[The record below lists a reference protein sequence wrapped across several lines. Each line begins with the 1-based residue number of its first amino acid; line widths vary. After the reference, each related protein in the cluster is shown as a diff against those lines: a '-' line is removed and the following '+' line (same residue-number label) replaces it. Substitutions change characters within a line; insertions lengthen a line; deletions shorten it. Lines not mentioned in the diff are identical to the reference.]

1 MKRSIIAFSVAAVI
15 APSVGAVNY
24 RGDVNRDSKVDM
36 HDMAALTLA
45 VNGGNADVKVFDL
58 NADGVVDDRD
68 LETLAN
74 VILTQSLVED
84 TGVNVG
90 IGDWENGGEWGG
102 TVGKP
107 RKESARRAE
116 TPAVTLYGRNGYDYK
131 AGSTSTGIHLGSN
144 GPVSGL
150 LLDFGVPSWEDFE
163 MDESSVTLNG
173 EWVADHRLYG
183 KMVRITERDSP
194 VVRYRVMVFSP
205 TLEPLILSDA
215 PLINFRYSKD
225 GRDRRDMPFDHCQ
238 AVLPASGEVID
249 VPYCSTEL
257 WWGGYVPVR
266 DLVLSDTSVN
276 AAPGERVKISLN
288 WIPQD
293 VSCREYEIK
302 ISNEDAVTIENGW
315 GQDWDL
321 DWNDYYDVLAGN
333 KLVLKVHSTERADVT
348 LHTTDGSDITRTLT
362 VNDGTG
368 VETPGVEDP
377 DTAYPVYTLH
387 GISLGILGHD
397 ALLSLP
403 AGVYIRNG
411 RKLQI
416 P

>member
-24 RGDVNRDSKVDM
+24 RGDFNRDSKVDM

-45 VNGGNADVKVFDL
+45 VNGGNADVRVFDL

-107 RKESARRAE
+107 RRENARRAE

-194 VVRYRVMVFSP
+194 VVRYRVMVYSP
-205 TLEPLILSDA
+205 TLEPLNLSDA

-257 WWGGYVPVR
+257 WWDYVPLR
-266 DLVLSDTSVN
+266 DLVLGETSVSAN
-276 AAPGERVKISLN
+276 PGEHVE
-288 WIPQD
+288 IPLTW
-293 VSCREYEIK
+293 VP
-302 ISNEDAVTIENGW
+302 EDASGQEYVATSSDKEVVAVTGVW
-315 GQDWDL
+315 
-321 DWNDYYDVLAGN
+321 GN
-333 KLVLKVHSTERADVT
+333 KVILYVIRKEPALIT
-348 LHTTDGSDITRTLT
+348 LHTTDGSAIMRTIS
-362 VNDGTG
+362 VNKGTG
-368 VETPGVEDP
+368 VDDVTED
-377 DTAYPVYTLH
+377 DSAAGCPVYTLQ
-387 GISLGILGHD
+387 GFPLGCLDRD
-397 ALLSLP
+397 ALGALP
-403 AGVYIRNG
+403 SGIYIRNG
-411 RKLQI
+411 RKVHI

>member
-1 MKRSIIAFSVAAVI
+1 MKRSIIAFSVAAVS

-24 RGDVNRDSKVDM
+24 RGDFNRDSKVDM

-107 RKESARRAE
+107 RKENDRRAE
-116 TPAVTLYGRNGYDYK
+116 TRAVTLYGRNGYDYK
-131 AGSTSTGIHLGSN
+131 AGCPSTGIHLSSN

-194 VVRYRVMVFSP
+194 VVRYRVMVYSP
-205 TLEPLILSDA
+205 TLEPLNLSDA

-225 GRDRRDMPFDHCQ
+225 GRDRRNMPFDHCQ

-257 WWGGYVPVR
+257 WWGYVPLR
-266 DLVLSDTSVN
+266 DLVLGETSVSAN
-276 AAPGERVKISLN
+276 PEEHVE
-288 WIPQD
+288 IPLTW
-293 VSCREYEIK
+293 VP
-302 ISNEDAVTIENGW
+302 EDATGQEYVATSSDEEVVAVTGVW
-315 GQDWDL
+315 
-321 DWNDYYDVLAGN
+321 GN
-333 KLVLKVHSTERADVT
+333 KVILYVIRKEPAIIT
-348 LHTTDGSDITRTLT
+348 LHTTDGSAITRTIS
-362 VNDGTG
+362 VNKGTG
-368 VETPGVEDP
+368 VDTVTED
-377 DTAYPVYTLH
+377 DSDAACPVYTLQ
-387 GISLGILGHD
+387 GFPLGCLDRD
-397 ALLSLP
+397 ALGALP
-403 AGVYIRNG
+403 SGIYIRNG
-411 RKLQI
+411 RKVHI